1 MCQRVDD
8 VCGETRRVKTDG
20 CLHRPTAPGAITNLY
35 PRLTTLYA
43 SDPAQAIEFVSTPEA
58 RSRIWGEL
66 PSPWVR
72 PRGLVTPAHA
82 GMPSDPNNASPSSR
96 AKEGPGRNL
105 LLLISCIVGLLVGLG
120 VFGFVCYLLM
130 H

>member
-1 MCQRVDD
+1 
-8 VCGETRRVKTDG
+8 
-20 CLHRPTAPGAITNLY
+20 
-35 PRLTTLYA
+35 
-43 SDPAQAIEFVSTPEA
+43 
-58 RSRIWGEL
+58 
-66 PSPWVR
+66 
-72 PRGLVTPAHA
+72 
-82 GMPSDPNNASPSSR
+82 MPSDPNNASPSSR